1 MECSLWLELG
11 VLLLLL
17 GEFMSKRVL
26 LFCASLAGACLAD
39 GAADTS
45 SDSSTVVASQDGSV
59 AVVDASSEGSP
70 IAQADASASEL
81 VSSDASTSASAQSDA
96 VVSSEAS
103 VVSSPAQ
110 SDAVARADV
119 SANQAAQSDVVVNA
133 DEPVSQVAQNDA
145 APEGSVAQPVQTQVE
160 VTVPPV
166 HELPGIRIDQG
177 PVVIEPSYGCSEE
190 NVEALAHA
198 TVQALH
204 ATLNDVAATVEQT
217 PEGKEEVQKIET
229 AQQEIQEAVSAVENA
244 VSEVAEAV
252 EAVGE
257 AITGGQGIVS
267 GYIPAII
274 DFISSYYNAFVEFFK
289 QGWKYMVY
297 NSVNRATR
305 HIVLS
310 SGHRSPVDLSALA
323 QVNDFAV
330 DCFSKMNEAKNAIL
344 SAAEQ
349 RSPQLRQATELYLT
363 QYESWFKGTADAFVD
378 LNATRAMLA
387 CLGVENVDSSAFA
400 MRNMD
405 HFASRGGKIR
415 HENLFLIV
423 SPGEISKYEGT
434 PLTSNTEVADEPIF

>member
-96 VVSSEAS
+96 VAS
-103 VVSSPAQ
+103 
-110 SDAVARADV
+110 ADV
-119 SANQAAQSDVVVNA
+119 SANQAAQSDVLVNA

-145 APEGSVAQPVQTQVE
+145 ATEGSVAQPVQTQVE

-217 PEGKEEVQKIET
+217 PEGREEVQKIET